1 MRGDTVR
8 LRLTRGEVDQIGQ
21 GEAVVERTCFP
32 DGAQLSYRLAPS
44 TRTSASFAAVSGG
57 QEILIEVA
65 TGQAQQWAASDE
77 VGFSGE
83 DAFTI
88 GPLSILIEKDFTCIT
103 PREGDEELDTYPN
116 PAIQ

>member
-1 MRGDTVR
+1 M
-8 LRLTRGEVDQIGQ
+8 DQIGQ

-32 DGAQLSYRLAPS
+32 DGTQLSYRLAPS
-44 TRTSASFAAVSGG
+44 TRTGASFVAVAGG

-65 TGQAQQWAASDE
+65 TGQAQEWAASDQ

-83 DAFTI
+83 EAFSA
-88 GPLSILIEKDFTCIT
+88 GPLSILVEKDFTCIT

-116 PAIQ
+116 PNAENR